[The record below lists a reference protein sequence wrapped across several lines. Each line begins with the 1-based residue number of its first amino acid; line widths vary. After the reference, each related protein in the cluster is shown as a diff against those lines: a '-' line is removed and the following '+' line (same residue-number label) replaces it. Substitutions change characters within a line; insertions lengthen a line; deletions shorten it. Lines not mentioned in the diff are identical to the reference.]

1 MKQTDYSGQA
11 FLHHLENTD
20 KSLIQR
26 VDELDDSELKN
37 TIYDVA
43 QIVTK
48 FATDEDENVLH
59 AIDFLEDKID
69 ALTSQVSDLQ
79 KGSKHN
85 GI

>member
-1 MKQTDYSGQA
+1 MKQTD
-11 FLHHLENTD
+11 
-20 KSLIQR
+20 
-26 VDELDDSELKN
+26 
-37 TIYDVA
+37 YDVA

-48 FATDEDENVLH
+48 FATDEEENILH
-59 AIDFLEDKID
+59 SIDFLEDKID

>member
-1 MKQTDYSGQA
+1 MKQTD
-11 FLHHLENTD
+11 
-20 KSLIQR
+20 
-26 VDELDDSELKN
+26 
-37 TIYDVA
+37 YDVA

-69 ALTSQVSDLQ
+69 ALTKQVADLQ
-79 KGSKHN
+79 KGNKRN